1 MEAADRQE
9 LVEKLNSQYYS
20 VQGLKISDVK

>member
-1 MEAADRQE
+1 MEAAERQE

-20 VQGLKISDVK
+20 AQGAKISDVK